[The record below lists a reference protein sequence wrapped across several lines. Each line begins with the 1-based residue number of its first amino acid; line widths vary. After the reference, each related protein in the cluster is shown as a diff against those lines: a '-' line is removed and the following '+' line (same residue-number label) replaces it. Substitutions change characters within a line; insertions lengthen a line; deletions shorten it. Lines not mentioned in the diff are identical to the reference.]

1 MANKYL
7 SLNPQSI
14 SELSPAE
21 ARRAYSQLRSIARK
35 RADRLEAAGYEA
47 QRFSPLNKLDE
58 DDIDQALAEV
68 VYYLQSPGSSLKVAK
83 MEREQ
88 ATMAARGYNIQ
99 DFRTFGR
106 FMDNMRYRYRNRKL
120 PDSGIFADIYQ
131 QAEKRKM
138 SEKTLQREFGKY
150 LKTEEEAIK
159 LRDALAQAP
168 QKTQGRDRLTANN
181 LKKILDLAL

>member
-7 SLNPQSI
+7 NLNKQSI
-14 SELSPAE
+14 GELSQAE

-47 QRFSPLNKLDE
+47 QRFEPLNRVDE
-58 DDIDQALAEV
+58 DDLDQALAEV
-68 VYYLQSPGSSLKVAK
+68 LYYLHSPGSSLKVAK

-138 SEKTLQREFGKY
+138 SEKTLQREFGRY
-150 LKTEEEAIK
+150 LKSEEEAIK

-181 LKKILDLAL
+181 LKKILESDL